1 MLRFF
6 VDSDSDIT
14 LQEAKKYGADYI
26 SMPYEV
32 KGELIYP
39 YIDFEVFE
47 DKKFYDM
54 LRSGVIPTT
63 SALNEAEYEKL
74 FEPVFANGDDIL
86 YVHFSRAMSASFNSM
101 DKALEVLKAK
111 YPDRKFYEI
120 DTKGITICSYF
131 VLLEC
136 LDMYKDGKPLEEIL
150 AYGNSIVD
158 HVATYFF
165 ADDLK
170 FFRKSGRVSGFAG
183 IMGNLI
189 GIKPIIYMDDKG
201 GMTNIGKVKGTKNA
215 VKAILDYFDKLKHPD
230 FKKHRIIIA
239 HGDAPELAHKIADE
253 IKAKYGDDCNVL
265 INPINPT
272 AGSHCGPNTV
282 GIAFF
287 AIHK

>member
-14 LQEAKKYGADYI
+14 LQEAKKYGVDFI

-39 YIDFEVFE
+39 YKDFEVFD
-47 DKKFYDM
+47 DKKFFNM
-54 LRSGVIPTT
+54 LRGGVLPTT
-63 SALNEAEYEKL
+63 SALNQNEYELL
-74 FEPVFANGDDIL
+74 FEPVFANGDDII
-86 YVHFSRAMSASFNSM
+86 YVHFSRAMSATFDSM
-101 DKALEVLKAK
+101 DRALEALKAK
-111 YPDRKFYEI
+111 YPERKFYEV
-120 DTKGITICSYF
+120 DTKGITICAYF
-131 VLLEC
+131 IVLEC
-136 LDMYKDGKPLEEIL
+136 LELYKAGKSAEEIVTH
-150 AYGNSIVD
+150 GNSLVD

-215 VKAILDYFDKLKHPD
+215 VKAILDYFDKLKDPD

-239 HGDAPELAHKIADE
+239 HGDTPELVAKISEE
-253 IKAKYGDDCNVL
+253 IKAKYGDDCNIL
-265 INPINPT
+265 ISPINPT

-282 GIAFF
+282 GIAFY